1 MVLWTERGNGT
12 VTEEVEQLRQAT
24 REAHEAMKDMR
35 LLMRDAR
42 VLIAEIHEAASQ
54 DVHQIVGVFVRQG
67 MDAHQK
73 AIEDA
78 IEDGTTLVYK
88 RFAEIGDILMGED
101 RGSKRSGNAIKELA
115 AQWVAERTP

>member
-1 MVLWTERGNGT
+1 MVLWTERGNGI

-24 REAHEAMKDMR
+24 REAHEAMKDMK

-42 VLIAEIHEAASQ
+42 CLIADIREAAYQ
-54 DVHQIVGVFVRQG
+54 EVNAVVAVYVREG
-67 MDAHQK
+67 MAAHQR

-78 IEDGTTLVYK
+78 IADGTNLVYQ
-88 RFAEIGDILMGED
+88 RFAELGDILMGED
-101 RGSKRSGNAIKELA
+101 RGSKKQGSAIKDLA